1 MILGETE
8 KDVQDR
14 IAWMKDHLLRS
25 GVPADIAEA
34 RMQDFANGPLVG
46 TPELVAERLAEASE
60 LGMSYAIL
68 NFAEV
73 AYDRTALNLFTEKV
87 APTLTN

>member
-1 MILGETE
+1 M
-8 KDVQDR
+8 R
-14 IAWMKDHLLRS
+14 
-25 GVPADIAEA
+25 
-34 RMQDFANGPLVG
+34 DFANGPLVG
-46 TPELVAERLAEASE
+46 TPELVAERLTEASE

-87 APTLTN
+87 APALTN